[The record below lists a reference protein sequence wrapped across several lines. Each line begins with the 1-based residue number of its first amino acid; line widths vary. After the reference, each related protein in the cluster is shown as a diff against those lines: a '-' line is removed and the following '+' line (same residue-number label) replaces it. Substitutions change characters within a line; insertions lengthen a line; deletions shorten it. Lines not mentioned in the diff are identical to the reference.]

1 MDIKQVDELVRFQ
14 AERLVKVNLFET
26 PRFFCD
32 LYCLLPGQA
41 QKVHSHAES
50 DKVYHVLR
58 GEVDATVGAATKRL
72 RAGDTVL
79 AAAGEPHGVTNP
91 TAGEAVLLVF
101 MAPHPDR

>member
-1 MDIKQVDELVRFQ
+1 MDIKNVGELVRF
-14 AERLVKVNLFET
+14 EGGRLTKVNLFET

-32 LYCLLPGQA
+32 LYCLLPGQT
-41 QKVHSHAES
+41 QKVHSHAGN

-58 GEVDATVGAATKRL
+58 GEVDATVGSVTRRL
-72 RAGDTVL
+72 HGGDTVL

-91 TAGEAVLLVF
+91 TSGEAVLLVF